1 MDAPSIKGGVVMTVV
16 TLHRWTFLLKVMSL
30 PNILLVAIGGSGES
44 FIDVYIQAIF
54 LAWMIQICLLLSMP
68 IGAQCTLL

>member
-16 TLHRWTFLLKVMSL
+16 TLRRWTFLLKVMPL
-30 PNILLVAIGGSGES
+30 QNVLLAAIGGSGES

-54 LAWMIQICLLLSMP
+54 LAWMI
-68 IGAQCTLL
+68 